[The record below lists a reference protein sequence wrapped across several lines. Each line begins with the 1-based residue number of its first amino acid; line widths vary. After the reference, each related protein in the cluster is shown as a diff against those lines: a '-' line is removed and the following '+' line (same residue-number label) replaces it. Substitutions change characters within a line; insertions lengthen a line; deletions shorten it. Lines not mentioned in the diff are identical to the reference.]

1 MLKSAYLTFRLFIH
15 FPDDKNTNYEWHL
28 RQRANTY
35 ISLSGGLPLINISD
49 SMEQH
54 ISKFG
59 IDYRGR
65 HWKGTTIK
73 NATSQKTYVLN
84 NKNEILNTAQ
94 WLKQLNI
101 FITTFLNKCSVYLL
115 RVVIYE
121 LILVLQKDVP
131 THYWIKI

>member
-1 MLKSAYLTFRLFIH
+1 MNDIWGRELTPTSPYLGVSHSSI
-15 FPDDKNTNYEWHL
+15 
-28 RQRANTY
+28 
-35 ISLSGGLPLINISD
+35 ISD
-49 SMEQH
+49 RMEQH

-73 NATSQKTYVLN
+73 NATSQKTYVLI
-84 NKNEILNTAQ
+84 NKNEILNTAER
-94 WLKQLNI
+94 LKRLNI
-101 FITTFLNKCSVYLL
+101 FIITFFVFKNFSVYLL
-115 RVVIYE
+115 RVAIYE